1 MLNIC
6 GHALR
11 EDALVSTL
19 SQAQYFLV
27 IPSAVLL
34 KTESSAS
41 RARFSKCIPWVLL
54 VADPGS
60 VGLQGGPRCCVSDKL
75 PRPQG
80 LHPIADLIRSP

>member
-34 KTESSAS
+34 KTESTFRRLKVLKMHSLGLVGCRS
-41 RARFSKCIPWVLL
+41 WLCRPAR
-54 VADPGS
+54 
-60 VGLQGGPRCCVSDKL
+60 GPEMLRV
-75 PRPQG
+75 
-80 LHPIADLIRSP
+80 